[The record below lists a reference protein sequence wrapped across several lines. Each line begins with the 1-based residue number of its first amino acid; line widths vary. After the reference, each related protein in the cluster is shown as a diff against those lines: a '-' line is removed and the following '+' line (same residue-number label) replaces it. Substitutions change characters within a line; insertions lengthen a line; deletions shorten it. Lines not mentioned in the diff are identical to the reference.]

1 MSRVLLLAVLLAGPA
16 HASEKPARADAAADL
31 LPQGARLRLG
41 TTRLRHVEWVV
52 ALAYSPDGHLLASVD
67 YHGSL
72 RLWDAKT
79 GRLLRSFDR
88 EANGCSQAA
97 ALSPARTTPAA
108 PGGRARP

>member
-1 MSRVLLLAVLLAGPA
+1 MSRVLLLIVLLAGTA
-16 HASEKPARADAAADL
+16 HAAEKPARADAAGDP

-52 ALAYSPDGHLLASVD
+52 ALAYSPDGQLLASVD

-88 EANGCSQAA
+88 EANGCSQAVAFSPDGTTLA
-97 ALSPARTTPAA
+97 AA
-108 PGGRARP
+108 GG